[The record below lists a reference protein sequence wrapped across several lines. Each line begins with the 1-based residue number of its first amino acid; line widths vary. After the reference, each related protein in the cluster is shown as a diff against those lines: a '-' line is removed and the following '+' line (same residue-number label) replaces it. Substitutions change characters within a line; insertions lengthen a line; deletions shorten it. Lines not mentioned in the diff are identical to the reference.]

1 MKKIFGMAILCL
13 STFVVLAQGKP
24 FNDTMFLQPV
34 EVQAVRASDKAPFA
48 KSNLGKKEIA
58 KNNLGQD
65 LPFLLNQLPSV
76 VVNADAG
83 NGVGYTG
90 IRIRGT
96 DATRINV
103 TLNGI
108 PYNDAES
115 QGTFFVDLP
124 DMASSVNSIQV
135 QRGVGTSSNGAG
147 AFGATINLSTNE
159 INRKHYASIN
169 NSYGSFD
176 TWKNNFL
183 FGSGIFARHFIL
195 EGRLS
200 SIRSKGYIDRA
211 SSNLWS
217 AFGSAAYV
225 DDKHSVRLN
234 IFTGKEKTYQA
245 WNGVP
250 EYLLKSDRTYNSS
263 GTEKAGDP
271 YNNETDN
278 YQQTHYQLFYNQ
290 KFNASWK
297 GNLALFFTKGR
308 GYYEQFK
315 AGQKLADYGL
325 PDYVDGNQTITE
337 TDLVRRLWLD
347 NDFYGSIF
355 SLHYQHP
362 KTQLVFGGGYNG
374 YDAIHY
380 GEVTWAAVAP
390 AVPAHYHWYD
400 LTAYKNDLSVYGKWT
415 QQITPA
421 IQAFADL
428 QFRNVRYRINGFRN
442 NPTLRLN
449 NHYAFFNPKLGVTV
463 THNGWQAYLSWAMA
477 NKEPNRDDFEAGT
490 GQQPGAETLHDLEW
504 GLERNG
510 KTFSAGINFYYMR
523 YRDQLILTGKINDV
537 GAYTRTNIPNSYRA
551 GIELQGQLNITSW
564 FNFSGN
570 MTFSEN
576 KIRNFTEYL
585 DDYDNGGQQSVFY
598 QKTTISFSPSLIGG
612 ASLNFIPVKNALIS
626 LIGKYVGCQF
636 LDNTG
641 NKARS
646 LDPFY
651 VQDLRL
657 SYGISGKRIKKAE
670 LIGQLNNIFNRKY
683 EPNGYS
689 FSYIYGGS
697 TTTEN
702 FYYPMAGFNVMVGLN
717 VGF

>member
-1 MKKIFGMAILCL
+1 M
-13 STFVVLAQGKP
+13 
-24 FNDTMFLQPV
+24 
-34 EVQAVRASDKAPFA
+34 
-48 KSNLGKKEIA
+48 
-58 KNNLGQD
+58 
-65 LPFLLNQLPSV
+65 
-76 VVNADAG
+76 
-83 NGVGYTG
+83 
-90 IRIRGT
+90 
-96 DATRINV
+96 
-103 TLNGI
+103 
-108 PYNDAES
+108 
-115 QGTFFVDLP
+115 
-124 DMASSVNSIQV
+124 
-135 QRGVGTSSNGAG
+135 
-147 AFGATINLSTNE
+147 
-159 INRKHYASIN
+159 
-169 NSYGSFD
+169 
-176 TWKNNFL
+176 
-183 FGSGIFARHFIL
+183 
-195 EGRLS
+195 
-200 SIRSKGYIDRA
+200 
-211 SSNLWS
+211 
-217 AFGSAAYV
+217 
-225 DDKHSVRLN
+225 
-234 IFTGKEKTYQA
+234 
-245 WNGVP
+245 
-250 EYLLKSDRTYNSS
+250 
-263 GTEKAGDP
+263 
-271 YNNETDN
+271 
-278 YQQTHYQLFYNQ
+278 FYNQ

-315 AGQKLADYGL
+315 ADQKLADYGL

-504 GLERNG
+504 GLERNA
-510 KTFSAGINFYYMR
+510 KTFSAGTNFYYMR

-689 FSYIYGGS
+689 FSYIYEGS